1 LKQLKQNEDRIKDCS
16 DQQEQM
22 RKEIQKTHEK
32 QKGMEEQKVELE
44 TKKEELGRQKK
55 DAEDLLNRL
64 FQEITMQNEHESKL
78 QTDEKNEESKLTKEK
93 LDV

>member
-1 LKQLKQNEDRIKDCS
+1 MKQLKQNEDRIKDCS

-44 TKKEELGRQKK
+44 QKKEELGRQKK
-55 DAEDLLNRL
+55 DAEDLLSRL

-78 QTDEKNEESKLTKEK
+78 QTDERNEEAKLTKEK
-93 LDV
+93 QDV